1 MKPTLLGNI
10 HSKDPAGRAEAWWN
24 LYHPLLTPLAT
35 PASAP
40 PFKGVD
46 P

>member
-1 MKPTLLGNI
+1 MEPTLLGNI
-10 HSKDPAGRAEAWWN
+10 HSEDPAGLAEAWRSP
-24 LYHPLLTPLAT
+24 YHPLLTPLAT
-35 PASAP
+35 PASGP